1 MEVPILRIT
10 NEEES
15 QITLLIE
22 PHLEFYEILSDES
35 VDVYYSYLPDNTT
48 QDIRYHDQKKKP
60 LCNYS
65 VGKSVS
71 LVSFGR

>member
-22 PHLEFYEILSDES
+22 PHLEFYEILPDES
-35 VDVYYSYLPDNTT
+35 VYVY
-48 QDIRYHDQKKKP
+48 
-60 LCNYS
+60 
-65 VGKSVS
+65 
-71 LVSFGR
+71 